1 MVRFVRLTSWRSWDL
16 LNVDTEIPEPPTPT
30 LTESQVRGLLI
41 GQSAVEDMSIFTAF
55 LCLKKLCFC
64 FFSCSEQI
72 IESFF

>member
-41 GQSAVEDMSIFTAF
+41 GQSAVEDMSIF
-55 LCLKKLCFC
+55 LLL
-64 FFSCSEQI
+64 FFV
-72 IESFF
+72 

>member
-41 GQSAVEDMSIFTAF
+41 GQSAVEDMSIFFTAF

-64 FFSCSEQI
+64 FLAAVNK
-72 IESFF
+72 

>member
-16 LNVDTEIPEPPTPT
+16 LNVHTEIPEPPTPT

-64 FFSCSEQI
+64 FLAAVNK
-72 IESFF
+72 

>member
-1 MVRFVRLTSWRSWDL
+1 MVHFVRLTSWRSWDL

-41 GQSAVEDMSIFTAF
+41 GQSAVEDMSIFYCFSLSKKIMF
-55 LCLKKLCFC
+55 L